1 MWTLLG
7 VSSPKEDKSAEAV
20 EKLRLECFCNS
31 LHALGL
37 KTSLTWKGTQ
47 YRLVIKKGWWPFT
60 RTVQTL
66 SREIVLSKPMAKW
79 EWEPPTDCYTE
90 CALTS
95 LYQGALECALGAMH
109 ISLDITE
116 EMQYAVRNFQSN
128 LAYGLRAF
136 PVQYLQEIDDP
147 PIFWVVSA
155 NSLTDKDHEFAR
167 FIWPN
172 IDVRSADPEKY
183 PHIYRYLNFFL
194 ERYFGGIRTPY
205 GEIIT
210 GCGCLDDW
218 DKED

>member
-95 LYQGALECALGAMH
+95 LYQCALECALGAMH

-155 NSLTDKDHEFAR
+155 NSLTKTTSSL
-167 FIWPN
+167 
-172 IDVRSADPEKY
+172 VS
-183 PHIYRYLNFFL
+183 
-194 ERYFGGIRTPY
+194 FGRTLMF
-205 GEIIT
+205 GRLIQRNTHTSIAT
-210 GCGCLDDW
+210 SISFWSDTLVVFGRLT
-218 DKED
+218 